1 MALSRLCRLQLV
13 AFRNA
18 LRSNSSVTVDRA
30 AGVNSVRTLVY
41 SESGAL
47 LERPQRV
54 PFGLLKVLTV
64 VGISVFIGGTI
75 SKNGAE
81 FLEEHDLFVP
91 DEDDD

>member
-1 MALSRLCRLQLV
+1 MVLSRLCGLQIL
-13 AFRNA
+13 AIRSA
-18 LRSNSSVTVDRA
+18 LRSNSSVNRA
-30 AGVNSVRTLVY
+30 GCVNSIRTLVY

-54 PFGLLKVLTV
+54 PFGLLKVLAV
-64 VGISVFIGGTI
+64 VGVSVFIGGTI

>member
-1 MALSRLCRLQLV
+1 MAVSRLCRLQLL
-13 AFRNA
+13 AFRNV
-18 LRSNSSVTVDRA
+18 LRSNSAIQRA
-30 AGVNSVRTLVY
+30 PCVNSVRTVVY

-47 LERPQRV
+47 LARPERV
-54 PFGLLKVLTV
+54 PFGVIKVLVV
-64 VGISVFIGGTI
+64 VGVSVFIGGTI

>member
-1 MALSRLCRLQLV
+1 MALLRLSRSQLV
-13 AFRNA
+13 AFRNV
-18 LRSNSSVTVDRA
+18 LCSNPAVQRA
-30 AGVNSVRTLVY
+30 PSVNSVRTLVY

-54 PFGLLKVLTV
+54 SFGVLKVLAV

>member
-1 MALSRLCRLQLV
+1 M
-13 AFRNA
+13 AFRNV
-18 LRSNSSVTVDRA
+18 LRSNSAVHRA
-30 AGVNSVRTLVY
+30 PCVNSVRTVVY

-47 LERPQRV
+47 LERPTRV
-54 PFGLLKVLTV
+54 SFGLLKVLVTV
-64 VGISVFIGGTI
+64 GVSVFIGGTI

>member
-1 MALSRLCRLQLV
+1 MSRLCRLQLMTFKNV
-13 AFRNA
+13 
-18 LRSNSSVTVDRA
+18 LCSNSAVQRSPCVS
-30 AGVNSVRTLVY
+30 NVRTMVY
-41 SESGAL
+41 SESGAI

-54 PFGLLKVLTV
+54 SFGLLKVLVV
-64 VGISVFIGGTI
+64 VGVSVFIGGTI